1 MSVLAGLE
9 IANESAGQCVEQMD
23 PTEVFRFWANRFQK
37 GRSHGAGAFRGY
49 RSCPHLR
56 QVKLFHLSW
65 HRIEGKATKTATVW
79 VLISAISAP
88 GVPWS
93 QQFWEPLHCCCC
105 WWWWCPHDLV
115 NAELHHHC
123 YYWWW
128 ISCDITIYPHYWW
141 FTRICEWSQT
151 LPQKIKCFIP
161 CKSSHDILMVHSI
174 LYLPHWGLI
183 SKVVFT
189 LLMITTYLFIDQH
202 KHFLSKKWWVISQ
215 YEGAIWCS
223 TSSFFMVNMPNFL
236 TIQSVADGPLQGLPV
251 APNAAL
257 SAERSWRRS
266 VLRNRD
272 LLSWKCGYLHDMS
285 VINGN
290 YSSIY
295 LYLAPIDL

>member
-1 MSVLAGLE
+1 MCGTNGSNWSIQILSQQVSERAQPWRWCLSWL
-9 IANESAGQCVEQMD
+9 QKL
-23 PTEVFRFWANRFQK
+23 PTSETSEAV
-37 GRSHGAGAFRGY
+37 S
-49 RSCPHLR
+49 
-56 QVKLFHLSW
+56 LSW

-93 QQFWEPLHCCCC
+93 QQFWEPLHCCW

-123 YYWWW
+123 YYGWW

-223 TSSFFMVNMPNFL
+223 TSSFFMVNMPNFWRFSL
-236 TIQSVADGPLQGLPV
+236 SRTDLSRDSLWRRMLRFR
-251 APNAAL
+251 L
-257 SAERSWRRS
+257 SAAGDAQFSETEICCHENVGICMICR
-266 VLRNRD
+266 
-272 LLSWKCGYLHDMS
+272 
-285 VINGN
+285 
-290 YSSIY
+290 
-295 LYLAPIDL
+295 